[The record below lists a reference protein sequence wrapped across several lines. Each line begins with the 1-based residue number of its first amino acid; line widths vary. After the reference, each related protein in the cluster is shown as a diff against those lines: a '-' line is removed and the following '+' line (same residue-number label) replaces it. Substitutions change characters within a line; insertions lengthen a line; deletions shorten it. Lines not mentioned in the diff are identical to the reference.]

1 MEAASRNLRM
11 KPVSLIVRVSAIG
24 HAECGESRRAG
35 AGGMLQEQLEQLIQS
50 AERGDAASREELFTV
65 LYRELHRLAERELR
79 RSAFHTMSPT
89 TLLHETYL
97 NLAGRPGSAFPD
109 RARFLAYAAR
119 AMRGLMIDYFRS
131 RRTQKRG
138 GAIEITSLPT
148 EVPAGAAPEDQLA
161 EIGEALEA
169 LGAVEPRLAQ
179 LVDLKFF
186 CGFSFAE
193 IAELQGISE
202 RTAQRDWDKARILL
216 QRHIRDHEGP
226 PSADRSSQS

>member
-1 MEAASRNLRM
+1 
-11 KPVSLIVRVSAIG
+11 
-24 HAECGESRRAG
+24 
-35 AGGMLQEQLEQLIQS
+35 MLQERLEQLMEA

-65 LYRELHRLAERELR
+65 LYRELHRLAQRELR
-79 RSAFHTMSPT
+79 GRAFLTMSPT

-97 NLAGRPGSAFPD
+97 NLSGRSGSVFPD

-119 AMRGLMIDYFRS
+119 AMRGLLIDYVRS
-131 RRTQKRG
+131 RHAQKRG
-138 GAIEITSLPT
+138 GAFQITALPT
-148 EVPAGAAPEDQLA
+148 ELPAAAAA
-161 EIGEALEA
+161 EEELEGIGEALEA

-216 QRHIRDHEGP
+216 QKHLRDQQPEP
-226 PSADRSSQS
+226 REPKDRG